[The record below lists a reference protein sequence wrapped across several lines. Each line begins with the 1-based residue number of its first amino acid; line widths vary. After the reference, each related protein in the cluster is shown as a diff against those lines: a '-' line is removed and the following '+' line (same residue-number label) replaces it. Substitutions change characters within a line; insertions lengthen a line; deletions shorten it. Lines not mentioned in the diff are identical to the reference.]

1 MFNKFIVGILQYMP
15 ESLVWIFSKRYIA
28 GKTREDAFRV
38 TSDLNKQGIKVS
50 LDLLG
55 EFLTRSEKIESY
67 KTEYIKTI
75 IETAYKK
82 LDASFSIKPTMF
94 GLLLDKE
101 LCYNNLREIIL
112 KAVSCNYFVQ
122 IDMEDSQC
130 TDIEIELFNRLYKEF
145 PDHVG
150 FVLQAYM
157 HRTLDDIKGLV
168 ALHPQRALGSI
179 RICKGIYV
187 EPKEIAFKGKQEI
200 RDHFLN
206 DLEYLFQH
214 NIFTAIATHDKRL
227 VEGAYHLIEKY
238 KVPPDKFEF
247 QMLYGVTPQLRRSI
261 VQKGYTMRVYVP
273 FGKDWYNYCTR
284 RLKENPF
291 MMWHLIKALVV
302 RN

>member
-1 MFNKFIVGILQYMP
+1 MFNKLIVGILQYMP

-38 TSDLNKQGIKVS
+38 TRELNQQGIKVS

-55 EFLTRSEKIESY
+55 EFTTRRENIDYY
-67 KTEYIKTI
+67 KSEYIKTI
-75 IETAYKK
+75 FEAAYKK
-82 LDASFSIKPTMF
+82 QDVSISVKPTMF

-101 LCYNNLREIIL
+101 MCYNNLRDIIL
-112 KAVSCNYFVQ
+112 EAVSCNYFVQ

-130 TDIEIELFNRLYKEF
+130 TDAEIALFNRLYREF
-145 PDHVG
+145 PDRVG
-150 FVLQAYM
+150 FVFQAYM
-157 HRTLDDIKGLV
+157 RRTLDDIQKL
-168 ALHPQRALGSI
+168 AEMHPQKDLGSI

-187 EPKEIAFKGKQEI
+187 EPEEIAYKGKQEI

-206 DLEYLFQH
+206 DLEYMFQR
-214 NIFTAIATHDKRL
+214 NIFAAIATHDRKL
-227 VEGAYHLIEKY
+227 VEGAYRLIEKY
-238 KVPPDKFEF
+238 KVPVDRFEF
-247 QMLYGVTPQLRRSI
+247 QMLFGVTPGLRQSI
-261 VQKGYTMRVYVP
+261 VKKGYAMRVYVP

-291 MMWHLIKALVV
+291 VMWHLIKALVV